1 MSSLKTKLR
10 ALVLAAVGLAAAT
23 AARAE
28 DLVVTHYASLLYGT
42 PYSVALDKGYF
53 KEAGVDV
60 TGILTSKGGGTSVRN
75 MMAGDT
81 LFAEVALPAALSAIK
96 EGFPIKIISGG
107 TDGSSGFWVTRPG
120 EVINKPE
127 DLKGKRF
134 VFSRPKSVSESIILA
149 ILKSY
154 NIDPS
159 EVKMVAIGDF
169 GAGLTALEHNKADI
183 AIIPEPIYSMKMK
196 EGAKYQVIPWLDAK
210 IPAYT
215 QTVGIATDETIAKK
229 GDKLRAIIEAR
240 RKGVDF
246 LYANPKEAAAIL
258 AKAYN
263 LEPDVAASA
272 LANTL
277 KQNSDLVESRR
288 AELPADG
295 GDGRGA
301 GFGGR
306 PAAADR
312 LEGGDRRALPADR
325 PQDEDPMMAGPA
337 VSLVRP
343 APMDHA
349 VHARLTDVTRIYP
362 ARAGQAAVH
371 ALGPLSMEL
380 RAGEFFSVVGPSG
393 CGKSTLLDV
402 LAGLAL
408 PSAGTVEFEGKPVHG
423 RCPTASASSSRKMRA
438 SPGSRSRT
446 MSPSASAARAS
457 KPPRRRR
464 RVDFAVGF
472 MGLRDFRRRLSQPAL
487 RRHAPARLHR
497 AHPRPAAA
505 PDPARRAV
513 RRARPAD
520 PPADGRRAFAPV
532 ARDLCHGAA
541 DHPRPRRGQPAV

>member
-10 ALVLAAVGLAAAT
+10 ALILAAVGLAAAT

-246 LYANPKEAAAIL
+246 LYANPREAAAIL

-263 LEPDVAASA
+263 LDPDVAASA

-277 KQNSDLVESRR
+277 KQTPTWWNHGELSYPLMAAM
-288 AELPADG
+288 AE
-295 GDGRGA
+295 
-301 GFGGR
+301 
-306 PAAADR
+306 
-312 LEGGDRRALPADR
+312 
-325 PQDEDPMMAGPA
+325 
-337 VSLVRP
+337 
-343 APMDHA
+343 
-349 VHARLTDVTRIYP
+349 
-362 ARAGQAAVH
+362 
-371 ALGPLSMEL
+371 ALG
-380 RAGEFFSVVGPSG
+380 SVG
-393 CGKSTLLDV
+393 
-402 LAGLAL
+402 AL
-408 PSAGTVEFEGKPVHG
+408 QLPIDWKAVTDERFL
-423 RCPTASASSSRKMRA
+423 PT
-438 SPGSRSRT
+438 
-446 MSPSASAARAS
+446 
-457 KPPRRRR
+457 
-464 RVDFAVGF
+464 
-472 MGLRDFRRRLSQPAL
+472 
-487 RRHAPARLHR
+487 
-497 AHPRPAAA
+497 
-505 PDPARRAV
+505 
-513 RRARPAD
+513 
-520 PPADGRRAFAPV
+520 
-532 ARDLCHGAA
+532 DLKTKT
-541 DHPRPRRGQPAV
+541 Q